1 LIKLKS
7 TYAKGYVYPLKL
19 KGESLEDLDRIVEKL
34 RCSKADAIRGA
45 IKHYADYLEGLEVV
59 NLRDL
64 SEEEAKQEIREY
76 LKDKDRVGA
85 DEISDTLRIDLSLV
99 NKVLL
104 LLWQEGVVEPGE

>member
-1 LIKLKS
+1 LKQ

-19 KGESLEDLDRIVEKL
+19 TEENLKDLAKIMEKL
-34 RCSKADAIRGA
+34 GGSKADAIRDA
-45 IKHYADYLEGLEVV
+45 IKHYAHYLEGLEVV

-76 LKDKDRVGA
+76 LKDKDRVSA
-85 DEISDTLRIDLSLV
+85 DQISDTLRIDMTLV

-104 LLWQEGVVEPGE
+104 LLWQEGVVEPNE